1 MTYNILGKTKFDAKK
16 FFFLK
21 KKLRGI
27 KKQKLHMQFFDK
39 QDFIL
44 FLKKIYMQFTGFL
57 ITKIC

>member
-1 MTYNILGKTKFDAKK
+1 MTYNILGETKFDAKK

-44 FLKKIYMQFTGFL
+44 FLKKY
-57 ITKIC
+57 ICNLLAF